1 MSITIQIISE
11 NLTTHKK
18 IKIYEKINTISEL
31 IDYITKY
38 SYFFDLDNFNDFN
51 VFYNNNEISELPQYN
66 DDITIIIKINK
77 NYKSCSC
84 INKAHL

>member
-38 SYFFDLDNFNDFN
+38 SYFFDLDNFNI
-51 VFYNNNEISELPQYN
+51 FYNNNEISELPQYN